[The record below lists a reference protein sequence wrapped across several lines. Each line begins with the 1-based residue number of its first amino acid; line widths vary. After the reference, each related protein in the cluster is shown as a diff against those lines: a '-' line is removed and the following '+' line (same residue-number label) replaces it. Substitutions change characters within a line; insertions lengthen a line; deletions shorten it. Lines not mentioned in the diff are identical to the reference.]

1 MDNSSFDK
9 DINLELL
16 NAYKKL
22 ELKKIKL
29 EIFKLLALDLESE
42 IKEGEEEIKNIKANI
57 SNSPTSNYIAP
68 KYGVDF
74 EEILVQS
81 KILEEDFYPKLEAN
95 IKEVY
100 KLRDKLNDA
109 LNDNLKEIIY
119 NPSPRDIKIAQEI
132 LKEIESKNK
141 I

>member
-42 IKEGEEEIKNIKANI
+42 IKEGEEEIKSIKANSHTI
-57 SNSPTSNYIAP
+57 NHIPP
-68 KYGVDF
+68 KYVVDF
-74 EEILVQS
+74 EEILAQS

-109 LNDNLKEIIY
+109 LNENLKEIIY

-132 LKEIESKNK
+132 LKEIESKN
-141 I
+141 

>member
-42 IKEGEEEIKNIKANI
+42 IKEGEEEIKSIKAN
-57 SNSPTSNYIAP
+57 SPTINHIPP
-68 KYGVDF
+68 KYSVDF
-74 EEILVQS
+74 ES
-81 KILEEDFYPKLEAN
+81 TFTRRRTTKI
-95 IKEVY
+95 
-100 KLRDKLNDA
+100 
-109 LNDNLKEIIY
+109 
-119 NPSPRDIKIAQEI
+119 
-132 LKEIESKNK
+132 
-141 I
+141 

>member
-1 MDNSSFDK
+1 MDNCSFDK

-42 IKEGEEEIKNIKANI
+42 IKEGEEEIKSIKAN
-57 SNSPTSNYIAP
+57 SPTINHIPP

-74 EEILVQS
+74 EEILAQS

-109 LNDNLKEIIY
+109 LNENLKEIIY

-132 LKEIESKNK
+132 LKEIESKN
-141 I
+141 

>member
-42 IKEGEEEIKNIKANI
+42 IKEGEEEIKSIKAN
-57 SNSPTSNYIAP
+57 SPTINHIPP
-68 KYGVDF
+68 KYVVDF
-74 EEILVQS
+74 EEILAQS

-109 LNDNLKEIIY
+109 LNENLKEIIY

-132 LKEIESKNK
+132 LKEIESKN
-141 I
+141 